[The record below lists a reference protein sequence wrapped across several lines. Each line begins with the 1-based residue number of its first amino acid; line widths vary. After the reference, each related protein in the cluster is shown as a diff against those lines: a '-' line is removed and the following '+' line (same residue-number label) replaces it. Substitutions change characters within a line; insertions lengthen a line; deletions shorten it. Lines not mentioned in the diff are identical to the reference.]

1 MKPHLRQQWCLGE
14 INAEFVA
21 HLEDVLHL
29 YSQPHD
35 ECYPLVCMDERPCQ
49 LLADVLMPLPMKP
62 GQSLRQDYEYKRNG
76 TACLLVAVAPALGLR
91 FVWTR
96 QQRTAIDYALFMH
109 FVQSQFPKAIQIRLV
124 QDNLNTHRPASFYK
138 AFEAQ
143 EAFALTQKFEW
154 HYTPKKASWLNMCE
168 LELAVIAKQCL
179 DRRIGDLDTLD
190 NQVQQLVK
198 ERNEKQAKI
207 KWQFTQT
214 KAREKF
220 GRFYKLI
227 NSKN

>member
-21 HLEDVLHL
+21 NLEDVLHL
-29 YSQPHD
+29 YAQPHD
-35 ECYPLVCMDERPCQ
+35 ERYPLICMDERPCQ
-49 LLADVLMPLPMKP
+49 LLADVLMPMPMKP
-62 GQSLRQDYEYKRNG
+62 GQSLRQDYEYQRKG
-76 TACLLVAVAPALGLR
+76 TACLLVAFAPLLGLR

-96 QQRTAIDYALFMH
+96 QQRTAIDYALFMD
-109 FVQSQFPKAIQIRLV
+109 FVQSQFPNAIQIRLV
-124 QDNLNTHRPASFYK
+124 QDNLNTHRAASFYK

-143 EAFALTQKFEW
+143 KAFALSQRFEW

-168 LELAVIAKQCL
+168 LELAVISKQCL
-179 DRRIGDLDTLD
+179 DRRIGDLVVLDTE
-190 NQVQQLVK
+190 VQQLVK
-198 ERNEKQAKI
+198 ERNAK
-207 KWQFTQT
+207 KAKVNWQFTNSN
-214 KAREKF
+214 AREKF